1 MLIFL
6 IVLFIIVSI
15 FLIYQGLC
23 FYSIIDSS
31 FLAISKFTSNNTLSL
46 VRVILGKYS
55 LVLGFV
61 GIMLSVILLVELIR
75 EDNKAY
81 GSFWVLLVMYVL
93 IALFTV
99 I

>member
-23 FYSIIDSS
+23 FYSIIKSS
-31 FLAISKFTSNNTLSL
+31 FLVISKFTSNNTLSL

-55 LVLGFV
+55 LVLGLI
-61 GIMLSVILLVELIR
+61 GIVLSVILLIGLSR